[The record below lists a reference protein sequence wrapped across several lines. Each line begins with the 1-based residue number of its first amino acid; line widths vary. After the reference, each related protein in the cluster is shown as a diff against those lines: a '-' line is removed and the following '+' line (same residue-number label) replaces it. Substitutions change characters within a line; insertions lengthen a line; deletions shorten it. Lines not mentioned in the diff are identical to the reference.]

1 MSPSANPSGLPAF
14 PSLPLHTLVY
24 AVGDVH
30 GRRDLLDKLL
40 AWLIE
45 DFNAA
50 GARVSGFLVLLGDYV
65 DRGPDSKGVLD
76 RLSTLALPPRLVPV
90 LLRGNH
96 EQMLTEALANPKRA
110 AVWAGLGGAA
120 TMLSYGVLPP
130 SPDGSMEEWRQA
142 TTALD
147 AAIPA
152 AHKRLLGALR
162 PSMEIGDYFFAHAG
176 VNPSR
181 PLHLQSETDLIWIR
195 DKFLRHDKSFGKLVV
210 HGHSIAA
217 EPMITPHRLGVDTGA
232 YATGVLT
239 CARID
244 QTGWQLNAIR
254 LSGRSLWPD
263 AAVQARPDTP

>member
-1 MSPSANPSGLPAF
+1 MYPSANSSGSPAF
-14 PSLPLHTLVY
+14 PSLPRDTLVY

-30 GRRDLLDKLL
+30 GRRDLLDRLL
-40 AWLIE
+40 TWLIE

-50 GARVSGFLVLLGDYV
+50 GPRVEGFLVLLGDYV

-76 RLSTLALPPRLVPV
+76 RLSTLALPQRLTPV

-96 EQMLTEALANPKRA
+96 EQMLTEALTDPERA
-110 AVWAGLGGAA
+110 SVWGRLGGAA

-130 SPDGSMEEWRQA
+130 SFDGSSEEWRQA
-142 TTALD
+142 AAALEG
-147 AAIPA
+147 AIPI
-152 AHKRLLGALR
+152 AHKRLLAGLR

-195 DKFLRHDKSFGKLVV
+195 DKFLKHDKSFGKLVV

-217 EPMITPHRLGVDTGA
+217 EPMVTPYRLGVDTGA

-244 QTGWQLNAIR
+244 HAGWQLNAIR
-254 LSGRSLWPD
+254 LSGRSLWPH
-263 AAVQARPDTP
+263 AETQG